1 MSLIPEIIIQRV
13 LVNGIR
19 ELRNNPWKS
28 DQLFRNVPQD
38 FAQNF
43 QQMLVSTSIDVTVN
57 YPREDSQ
64 FPCVAILLRGEEEN
78 NILLGDLLGGG
89 LTEDQGLFQNSSQFF
104 YTPDESSESSA
115 LDADDLIGEPRRI
128 FDSTD
133 NVYKERRGS
142 GYVSSYMLQIMA
154 DNQDFTLFLYHAV
167 RQIIMSNIKTFERNG
182 IFELR
187 LSGTDFLPQ
196 PAHQPSFIFMR
207 GLTLN
212 FTYFAEHF
220 TVFDNTD
227 PNEPKVAK
235 SFVIDMELSDQ
246 LGTDPGEGTIAAMQ
260 SPHIESVKLS
270 GDSAVYGT
278 SISGAAGS
286 TLTGNKIKGIN
297 LHAGFSLSIFDPVT
311 LSASDVT
318 LSNIKLLDSVKTT
331 VFISDNSGQ
340 SISTN
345 LEYKARSTDTI
356 PSGLL
361 EGMVLRVT
369 GPKTHSAFNEHRRIV
384 SFTSGSGGS
393 ITVAN
398 EFSSSLSGAFIEV
411 FKQETEVSFDAAIAS
426 DAATGSR
433 NIKIT
438 NSDLKSDTLVSGFT
452 VTS

>member
-128 FDSTD
+128 FDSTE

-345 LEYKARSTDTI
+345 LEYQARSTDTI

-369 GPKTHSAFNEHRRIV
+369 GPKTHSALNEHRRIV

>member
-104 YTPDESSESSA
+104 YTPDESSTSSA

-345 LEYKARSTDTI
+345 LEYQARSTDTI

>member
-28 DQLFRNVPQD
+28 DQLFRSVPQD
-38 FAQNF
+38 FAQKF

-64 FPCVAILLRGEEEN
+64 FPCIAILLRGEEEN

-104 YTPDESSESSA
+104 YTPDESSTSSE

-167 RQIIMSNIKTFERNG
+167 RQIVMSNIKTFERNG

-196 PAHQPSFIFMR
+196 PAHQPSFVFMR

-246 LGTDPGEGTIAAMQ
+246 LGTEPGEGTLASLQ
-260 SPHIESVKLS
+260 SPHIESISLS
-270 GDSAVYGT
+270 GGTAGT
-278 SISGAAGS
+278 SISGSAGG
-286 TLTGNKIKGIN
+286 TLTSNVLKGIN
-297 LHAGFSLSIFDPVT
+297 FHTGFSLSIFDPIT
-311 LSASDVT
+311 LSASDIT
-318 LSNIKLLDSVKTT
+318 LSNIKLLDSSKTT

-345 LEYKARSTDTI
+345 LKYQARSTDTI

-369 GPKTHSAFNEHRRIV
+369 GPKTHSALNEHRRIV

-393 ITVAN
+393 ITLAN
-398 EFSSSLSGAFIEV
+398 EFSSSLSGAFVEV
-411 FKQETEVSFDAAIAS
+411 FKQESQVSFDAAIAS

-433 NIKIT
+433 NVKIT